1 VLLTLFVQWEQH
13 QCHLPNDV
21 EGDGKADFL
30 YTDPNLLSD
39 KNLVRGRH
47 SVMHRLRPETF
58 VL

>member
-1 VLLTLFVQWEQH
+1 VFLTLFVQWEQH
-13 QCHLPNDV
+13 QCHLPNDI

-39 KNLVRGRH
+39 KNLVRG
-47 SVMHRLRPETF
+47 SMMHRLRPVTF

>member
-1 VLLTLFVQWEQH
+1 MLLTLVVQWEQH

-39 KNLVRGRH
+39 KNLVRG
-47 SVMHRLRPETF
+47 SMMHRLRPETF